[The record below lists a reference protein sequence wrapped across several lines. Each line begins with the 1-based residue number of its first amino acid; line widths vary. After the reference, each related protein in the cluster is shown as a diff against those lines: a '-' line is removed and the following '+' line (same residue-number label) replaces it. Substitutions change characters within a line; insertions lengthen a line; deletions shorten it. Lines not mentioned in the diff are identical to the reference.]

1 MSSFDSYIETIEMQ
15 GVCPTWLKSTQD
27 QQALGPWTAP
37 YRKRHR
43 LALVHGHRRLNGLRT
58 RSNPTR
64 AAELEGDGGENGN
77 FTLSIAYDVYS
88 KAETTD
94 ALLAPKTSETGLG
107 DARILSTQA
116 ETSLQPRQCR
126 WALQLKRLESHRLQS
141 CSLQCAG

>member
-1 MSSFDSYIETIEMQ
+1 M
-15 GVCPTWLKSTQD
+15 
-27 QQALGPWTAP
+27 
-37 YRKRHR
+37 
-43 LALVHGHRRLNGLRT
+43 HGHRRLNGLRT

-116 ETSLQPRQCR
+116 ETSLQPTTVLMDT
-126 WALQLKRLESHRLQS
+126 AI
-141 CSLQCAG
+141 

>member
-1 MSSFDSYIETIEMQ
+1 M
-15 GVCPTWLKSTQD
+15 
-27 QQALGPWTAP
+27 
-37 YRKRHR
+37 
-43 LALVHGHRRLNGLRT
+43 HGHRRLNGLRT

-107 DARILSTQA
+107 DARPFDS
-116 ETSLQPRQCR
+116 S
-126 WALQLKRLESHRLQS
+126 
-141 CSLQCAG
+141 